1 MNLNR
6 EKCYNYNN
14 GGDLM
19 VSLYEKYFMKQK
31 MMRTVLIALLPI
43 LLFSIYVF
51 GWRVL
56 ALTVFNCII
65 ACLVEFI
72 CESKIYNR
80 KKISEAAIISSVLY
94 TMTLPVSIPFWMSAV
109 GIAFAIFFGKAVF
122 GGFGKNVFN
131 PALVGRVF
139 VYVNFPQPLTINWNE
154 AVFGGIGALN
164 KWANPLIDQVTTA
177 TPMLAFRNAGQ
188 MTNYLDLFLGRI
200 PGAIGETSKLLILI
214 GAAYL
219 IYKKVAS
226 WEIMLSSA
234 IGLTIMTLI
243 FNFMKIESIPNPIFQ
258 MLSGGFLLG
267 AVFMATDPIS
277 APKTKP
283 AKFIYGIIIG
293 IVCVII
299 RGFAL
304 FSEGMMFAVLIGN
317 IFAPI
322 MDYIVR
328 ERKKAKK
335 NKLAKETN

>member
-1 MNLNR
+1 
-6 EKCYNYNN
+6 
-14 GGDLM
+14 M
-19 VSLYEKYFMKQK
+19 VSFYEKYFMKQK

-56 ALTVFNCII
+56 ALTVFNVII

-154 AVFGGIGALN
+154 AVIGGIGSLN
-164 KWANPLIDQVTTA
+164 KWANPIIDQVTTA

-188 MTNYLDLFLGRI
+188 MTSYFYLFLGRI
-200 PGAIGETSKLLILI
+200 PGVIGETSKLLILI

-243 FNFMKIESIPNPIFQ
+243 FNFMKVESIPNPIFQ
-258 MLSGGFLLG
+258 ILSGGFLLG
-267 AVFMATDPIS
+267 GLS
-277 APKTKP
+277 
-283 AKFIYGIIIG
+283 GQCG
-293 IVCVII
+293 
-299 RGFAL
+299 
-304 FSEGMMFAVLIGN
+304 
-317 IFAPI
+317 
-322 MDYIVR
+322 
-328 ERKKAKK
+328 
-335 NKLAKETN
+335 